1 MSHETTYSAGR
12 SDPLA
17 GERRPAR
24 RWARQLL
31 IGLLLVAVM
40 AVLGGVAAKLWAARR
55 FRRELA
61 EARQEMAAG
70 LLSLARK
77 RLSRLAEER
86 PDQAEVAYQLG
97 RCEAARGK
105 TDAALKLW
113 ARIPPGS
120 RWAAPAAVEFAQAA
134 IPSLRLAEAE
144 RVLRSA
150 LRSASP
156 ELPALRHLL
165 LILLGQEGRIAEARG
180 LIESLS
186 RDTAILPANDLADR
200 LVMLREH
207 VGLDLE
213 SFPLEWNLRQLEEGT
228 QTAGDDD
235 RPILA
240 LARAHLA
247 THSGEFER
255 ARAELESC
263 LERRPGDPALWK
275 SWLDWA
281 VAAGRPGPA
290 REALDHLPDDLLDD
304 AEVLD
309 LRAWFAR
316 QRHDARAE
324 RAALEQLVEREPGRI
339 PALTRLAELLQ
350 QAGEVEAAAVLRRRK
365 DEIDAALDR
374 YSRLYRENRFAD
386 HVPELA
392 SLAERL
398 GRRFEARVFWE
409 IVAIGEP
416 KNPDARPALARLATV
431 AAARSATSGSHPKA
445 LAFELDRV
453 SPLRQRAAGETGGLI
468 SMPRFEDRS
477 SAQGLAGFV
486 QDNGVS
492 PIHQLPEM
500 SSGGVGLLDFDGDG
514 FLDVYCVQ
522 GGRFPPDPG
531 VSFSGDRLYRNR
543 GDGTFEDVTTKTGIG
558 AMPRGYG
565 HGVAVSDYDNDGHP
579 DVFVT
584 RWRSYALYRNR
595 GDGTFEDVTQ
605 KAGLGGQRDW
615 PTSAAFADLDNDG
628 DLDLYVCH
636 YGVWDTRNPRV
647 CKDPSGTIVL
657 TCDPRGIE
665 SLPDHVFRN
674 DTGRFVDV
682 TAEAG
687 IIDRDGRGLG
697 VVAAD
702 LDGDGRIDL
711 FVANDSTA
719 NFLYRNLGGFRFEE
733 VGHAAGVAANAAGG
747 YQAGMGVACGDLDG
761 DGLVDLAVTNYYG
774 ESTTLF
780 HNLGGGLFADHTA
793 AAGLAAPSRLRLGF
807 GAAFLD
813 ANNDGWLDLLTA
825 NGHVSDNGP
834 LFPYAMTP
842 QLYLGSASGTLTD
855 VTARAGPPFQQ
866 LHVGRGLAIGDLDND
881 GRIDALMVAQ
891 NEPLVDLHNET
902 DSGNADTLA
911 GRGESQVRSHF
922 IMFQLEGTKSNRDGI
937 GAVASITCGG
947 RARVAL
953 RFGGGSFQSAG
964 DPRLHLGLGSKD
976 QVESVELHW
985 PSGLVDRHRDLAAD
999 RVYLL
1004 REGNSSPR
1012 VLRAVRP

>member
-1 MSHETTYSAGR
+1 MNHEMTGPDGR
-12 SDPLA
+12 TDPLT
-17 GERRPAR
+17 GGRRPAR
-24 RWARQLL
+24 KLARHLL

-40 AVLGGVAAKLWAARR
+40 AVLGAVAARLWAAQR
-55 FRRELA
+55 FRGELA
-61 EARQEMAAG
+61 EARHEMEAG
-70 LLSLARK
+70 LFGLARK

-86 PDQAEVAYQLG
+86 PDQAEVAFQLG

-105 TDAALKLW
+105 TEAALELW
-113 ARIPPGS
+113 GRVPPGS
-120 RWAAPAAVEFAQAA
+120 RWAAPAAALFAQAA
-134 IPSLRLAEAE
+134 IPSGHLTEAE

-165 LILLGQEGRIAEARG
+165 LTLLGQQGRIAEARRV
-180 LIESLS
+180 IESLW
-186 RDTAILPANDLADR
+186 RNPAILPANDLAGR
-200 LVMLREH
+200 LGMLREYM
-207 VGLDLE
+207 GLDLE
-213 SFPLEWNLRQLEEGT
+213 PFPLEWNLSQLEEGGA
-228 QTAGDDD
+228 TAGDDD
-235 RPILA
+235 RRTLA

-247 THSGEFER
+247 TESGEFER
-255 ARAELESC
+255 ARAVLEPC
-263 LERRPGDPALWK
+263 LERWPGDPAVRAA
-275 SWLDWA
+275 WLDWA
-281 VAAGRPGPA
+281 VAAGRPDLA
-290 REALDHLPDDLLDD
+290 REALDHLPEGLLDD
-304 AEVLD
+304 AQILH

-316 QRHDARAE
+316 QRQDAPAE
-324 RAALEQLVEREPGRI
+324 RAALEQLVTRRPGRI
-339 PALTRLAELLQ
+339 PAFNRLAELLQ

-365 DEIDAALDR
+365 DELDAALDR
-374 YSRLYRENRFAD
+374 YSRLYRQDRFSD
-386 HVPELA
+386 HLPELA

-398 GRRFEARVFWE
+398 DRPFEARAFWE
-409 IVAIGEP
+409 LVAVREP
-416 KNPDARPALARLATV
+416 ANPDAPPALARLAS
-431 AAARSATSGSHPKA
+431 AQAARSATSGRPPRV
-445 LAFELDRV
+445 LASEFGRV
-453 SPLRQRAAGETGGLI
+453 SPPGHRAPGQTGGVLSI
-468 SMPRFEDRS
+468 PRFEDRAS
-477 SAQGLAGFV
+477 EVGLAGFV

-522 GGRFPPDPG
+522 GGRFPPGPG
-531 VSFSGDRLYRNR
+531 VSYSGDRLYRSR
-543 GDGTFEDVTTKTGIG
+543 GDGTFEDVTRTTGLG

-565 HGVAVSDYDNDGHP
+565 HGIAVSDYDNDGHP

-595 GDGTFEDVTQ
+595 GDGTFEDVTV
-605 KAGLGGQRDW
+605 KAGLGGERDW

-647 CKDPSGTIVL
+647 CKDPSGTMVL

-674 DTGRFVDV
+674 DAGRFVDV

-687 IIDRDGRGLG
+687 LIDRDGRGLG

-747 YQAGMGVACGDLDG
+747 YQAGMGVACGDWDG
-761 DGLVDLAVTNYYG
+761 DGRVDLAVTNYYG

-793 AAGLAAPSRLRLGF
+793 AAGLAAPSRHRLGF
-807 GAAFLD
+807 GAAWLD

-825 NGHVSDNGP
+825 NGHVSDNRP

-842 QLYLGSASGTLTD
+842 QLYLGASSGRLTD

-881 GRIDALMVAQ
+881 GWIDAVMVAQ

-902 DSGNADTLA
+902 ERTKG
-911 GRGESQVRSHF
+911 RSHF
-922 IMFQLEGTKSNRDGI
+922 IVFRLEGTRSNRDGI
-937 GAVASITCGG
+937 GAWVSITCGG
-947 RARVAL
+947 RARVAPRL
-953 RFGGGSFQSAG
+953 GGGSFQSAG
-964 DPRLHLGLGSKD
+964 DPRLHFGLGSRD
-976 QVESVELHW
+976 RVESVELHW

-999 RVYLL
+999 RGYLL
-1004 REGNSSPR
+1004 REGDPSPR
-1012 VLRAVRP
+1012 ILRVVRR